1 MTDWTKRMA
10 DLRKTYEDN
19 PRPKDTSDW
28 VNLIMS
34 KPSKEERRQV
44 LALVPETLRAHV
56 AGRVQ
61 LEFEKMIKGKK

>member
-1 MTDWTKRMA
+1 MTVFHKLKDIEQWAKS
-10 DLRKTYEDN
+10 N
-19 PRPKDTSDW
+19 PKPKDTSDW

-34 KPSKEERRQV
+34 KPTKEERRQV

>member
-44 LALVPETLRAHV
+44 LDQVPNAIRAHV
-56 AGRVQ
+56 ETRVKLQ
-61 LEFEKMIKGKK
+61 FEKMFKKAK